1 MADLLMVGAGPQALT
16 LGCLLLQK
24 RPRLHRRLRIVDPSG
39 NWLSRW
45 QLQMERYEI
54 PWLRSPSPHH
64 PHPNAHALR
73 RFAHRQQRHRQLEGA
88 YGLPHTDLF
97 AAFCREVISEFGL
110 EGRVQAASVEHI
122 NLPANRKG
130 PLELSLSDGTSV
142 QAGRVVIATGS
153 GSPRWP
159 AWSKGIAG
167 EVPADA
173 LQHSDAIDL
182 PALRLHPGE
191 RILIVGGG
199 LTSAHLSLGALRRGA
214 RVQLLCRRTLRQKP
228 FDADPG
234 WLGPKYL
241 KSFHAEPC
249 MHRRRRLV
257 LEARDGGS
265 ITPEAA
271 TELRQAQR
279 RGELQLHQHCEVQAA
294 HWNSGEWDIVC
305 TGGQRLSADRIW
317 LATGHRQG
325 VSQQLL
331 LQQLHQQQPIELV
344 DDWPVLGPDLR
355 WPGTP
360 VHLMGGLAALQVG
373 PAARNLFGGREA
385 AQRICRAVVK
395 Q

>member
-1 MADLLMVGAGPQALT
+1 MADLVMVGAGPQALT
-16 LGCLLLQK
+16 LSCLLLQK
-24 RPRLHRRLRIVDPSG
+24 RPRLQRHLRILDPSG

-45 QLQMERYEI
+45 QRQMDRFEI

-73 RFAHRQQRHRQLEGA
+73 RFAYRQQRHQQLEGA

-97 AAFCREVISEFGL
+97 AAFCREVISEFAL

-122 NLPANRKG
+122 NLPANGKD
-130 PLELSLSDGTSV
+130 PLQLSLSDGSSV
-142 QAGRVVIATGS
+142 QARRVVLATGN

-159 AWSKGIAG
+159 AWSKCIAG
-167 EVPADA
+167 EVTADA

-182 PALRLHPGE
+182 PALRLRQGE

-214 RVQLLCRRTLRQKP
+214 RVQLLCRSGLKQKP

-241 KSFHAEPC
+241 KGFHAEPS
-249 MHRRRRLV
+249 MHRRLQLV

-265 ITPEAA
+265 ITPDAA
-271 TELRQAQR
+271 ADLRQAQR
-279 RGELQLHQHCEVQAA
+279 RGELQLYERCEVQAA
-294 HWNSGEWDIVC
+294 RWSSDQWEIVC
-305 TGGQRLSADRIW
+305 IGGQLLFADRIW

-325 VSQQLL
+325 VSQQPL
-331 LQQLHQQQPIELV
+331 LQELYEQQSIELV
-344 DDWPVLGPDLR
+344 NDWPVLGPDLR
-355 WPGTP
+355 WQGTP
-360 VHLMGGLAALQVG
+360 VHLMGGLTALQVG
-373 PAARNLFGGREA
+373 PAARNLFGGRDA

-395 Q
+395 H

>member
-1 MADLLMVGAGPQALT
+1 MADLVMVGAGPQALT
-16 LGCLLLQK
+16 LSCLLLQK
-24 RPRLHRRLRIVDPSG
+24 RPRLQRSLRILDPSG
-39 NWLSRW
+39 HWLSRW
-45 QLQMERYEI
+45 QRQMDQYEI

-73 RFAHRQQRHRQLEGA
+73 RFAHRQQRQRQLEGA

-97 AAFCREVISEFGL
+97 AAFCREVISEFAL

-122 NLPANRKG
+122 SLPANGKG
-130 PLELSLSDGTSV
+130 PLDLSLSDGTTV
-142 QAGRVVIATGS
+142 QAGRVVIATGN
-153 GSPRWP
+153 GTPQWP
-159 AWSKGIAG
+159 AWIKAIAG

-182 PALRLHPGE
+182 PALRLRPGE

-214 RVQLLCRRTLRQKP
+214 KVQLLCRSGLKQKP

-241 KSFHAEPC
+241 KGFHAEPC

-271 TELRQAQR
+271 AELREAQR
-279 RGELQLHQHCEVQAA
+279 RGELQLHEHCEVQAA
-294 HWNSGEWDIVC
+294 RWRYDHWEIVC

-325 VSQQLL
+325 VSQQPL
-331 LQQLHQQQPIELV
+331 LQQVHQQQPIELV

-360 VHLMGGLAALQVG
+360 VHLMGGLTALQIG